1 MFLWVDRYVYSELFY
16 LVEMEMITNEILEQK
31 NDDKVVMELPR
42 VRWKK
47 SQYDGIFGRLT

>member
-16 LVEMEMITNEILEQK
+16 LVEIEIITNEMLEQK
-31 NDDKVVMELPR
+31 NDDNVVMELPQ